1 MNIMAMCEILY
12 KLRQRKINDMTT
24 QTLSTRVLL
33 LFHVMTSLIGFY
45 VHLGLLVFFHRF
57 LVIGMLVVTMMLIGV

>member
-12 KLRQRKINDMTT
+12 KLQQRKINDMTT

-33 LFHVMTSLIGFY
+33 LFHVMTLLIGFY

>member
-33 LFHVMTSLIGFY
+33 LFHVMTLLIGFY